1 MRVLVVDDDEATLK
15 VIKALVEPLGLEV
28 LALADSREAAQRV
41 NTDKFDGVF
50 VDTKMPFLD
59 GFALA
64 QSIRASAANARVP
77 IVMLTGLSDAE
88 TMRRGFKAGVT
99 FFLSKPV
106 NLERLHSLVK
116 VMHGP
121 MLRER
126 RRYARLPFRAVVNCR
141 LGAKQFKTESVN
153 ISEGGILLAA
163 SGGAIVGDELDLEFA
178 LAAQTHSVR
187 VRARVIRKEAPDRT
201 ATMFLNLDAP
211 DQQAIRDYITGRIK
225 S

>member
-28 LALADSREAAQRV
+28 LAIADSREAAQRV

-50 VDTKMPFLD
+50 VDTKMPFVD
-59 GFALA
+59 GFALTE
-64 QSIRASAANARVP
+64 SIRTSAANARVP
-77 IVMLTGLSDAE
+77 IVVLTGLSDAE
-88 TMRRGFKAGVT
+88 TMRKGFRAGVT

-121 MLRER
+121 MMKER
-126 RRYARLPFRAVVNCR
+126 RRYARLPFCAVVNCR
-141 LGAKQFKTESVN
+141 LGTKQFKTESVN

-163 SGGAIVGDELDLEFA
+163 SGGAIVGDEINLEFA
-178 LAAQTHSVR
+178 LAAQTPPVR
-187 VRARVIRKEAPDRT
+187 VRAKVVRKEAPDRT
-201 ATMFLNLDAP
+201 ASMFLNLEARDH
-211 DQQAIRDYITGRIK
+211 QTIRDYILGRIR